1 MKFRPPQALT
11 VSPLQQRDWPSPHLV
26 AICRPPIP
34 AFPPCRQ
41 PNQLGA
47 SRPTSASTRKT
58 CCRPTLLFLSMSA
71 STLAP
76 SLNGRPRCSHHV
88 VHYWACKAF
97 PSCAHLRQNVGLEG
111 STWHC
116 LCLACSDDS
125 FRTIASSAVEALSP
139 FVSFLKVPQDTSE
152 PTNPLLE
159 PKSRQAHVAL
169 VLRPASHSRG
179 ERR

>member
-11 VSPLQQRDWPSPHLV
+11 VSPLQQGDWPSPHLV

-88 VHYWACKAF
+88 VHIGHARRFLHVLTCINILDSRDQPGIVCAWPAVMILSVRLPRRQLKRSALLF
-97 PSCAHLRQNVGLEG
+97 LSQRSPQMPVNQPTLFWNPSHGMHMLPW
-111 STWHC
+111 S
-116 LCLACSDDS
+116 
-125 FRTIASSAVEALSP
+125 
-139 FVSFLKVPQDTSE
+139 
-152 PTNPLLE
+152 
-159 PKSRQAHVAL
+159 
-169 VLRPASHSRG
+169 
-179 ERR
+179 